1 MKTYLDCYPCFIRQ
15 ALEATRIANQ
25 EETVQKTVL
34 NEVMDCLKVMDLSV
48 SPPRQAQVIHRL
60 IRKITGLKDPYFHL
74 KQEHNSE
81 LLRLEPRLLDHIHGS
96 PDRLQ
101 EALKVAGACNAI
113 DMGPNR
119 TWRHAGEIVDQILN
133 PTLGPFDVK
142 GFKEQLRKSKNM
154 LYIADNAGEI
164 VGDKILLS
172 ILKEQPKPEIL
183 FAVRGAPILNDAL
196 QEDAEQMGIDR
207 MARVITTGADCPG
220 VILSECSG
228 EFTEAFEC
236 ADLILAKGQGNYETL
251 NESKRNIFFLLQ
263 VKCAIVA
270 RDMKSTVGQIIL
282 RSLSTDEIRFE
293 HYFLFSS

>member
-1 MKTYLDCYPCFIRQ
+1 MKTYLDCYACFIRQ
-15 ALEATRIANQ
+15 ALEATRIAEQ
-25 EETVQKTVL
+25 EETVQKRVL
-34 NEVMDCLKVMDLSV
+34 NEVMERLKTMDLSM

-60 IRKITGLKDPYFHL
+60 IRKLTGLKDPYLNL
-74 KQEHNSE
+74 KQEHNAE
-81 LLRLEPRLLDHIHGS
+81 LLRLEPRLLAHIQES
-96 PDRLQ
+96 PDPLQ

-119 TWRHAGEIVDQILN
+119 IWKHADEIVDQIIN
-133 PTLGPFDVK
+133 PILGPFDVN
-142 GFKEQLRKSKNM
+142 GFKEQLHKSKDM

-196 QEDAEQMGIDR
+196 LEDAEQMGIDR
-207 MARVITTGADCPG
+207 MTRVITTGTDCPG
-220 VILSECSG
+220 VIFSECSR
-228 EFTEAFEC
+228 EFREAFER

-251 NESKRNIFFLLQ
+251 NQMERNIFFLLQ
-263 VKCAIVA
+263 VKCALVA

-282 RSLSTDEIRFE
+282 RSAPKDECRYG
-293 HYFLFSS
+293 H